1 MSVIYKNIHNATFD
15 TANAFLEC
23 RAREAGL
30 KDFEFDKAYTYL
42 NTEVISEGQT
52 IECVYFE
59 HKSSRRSIGV
69 TVEDGEATKV
79 MVFDTNG
86 DCLNVTLSNAD
97 KIRKNPKDFFKK
109 TLTPKKYS
117 AEASINF
124 TIEVECVAYDEDEA
138 REKLTEAAY
147 ANYLTAKTDGV
158 DATIEDIS
166 DDGYAK

>member
-42 NTEVISEGQT
+42 STEVISEGKT

-59 HKSSRRSIGV
+59 HKASRRSIGV
-69 TVEDGEATKV
+69 TVEDGDVTKV
-79 MVFDTNG
+79 MVYDTNG
-86 DCLNVTLSNAD
+86 DHLGAAAASAM
-97 KIRKNPKDFFKK
+97 RKNPKDLFKK

-117 AEASINF
+117 ASASINF
-124 TIEVECVAYDEDEA
+124 TIEVECEAYDEDDA

-147 ANYLTAKTDGV
+147 ETYLTAQTDGV
-158 DATIEDIS
+158 DATIEDINEE
-166 DDGYAK
+166 GEE

>member
-30 KDFEFDKAYTYL
+30 KNFEFDKAYTYL
-42 NTEVISEGQT
+42 NTEVISEGHT

-59 HKSSRRSIGV
+59 HKASRRSIGV
-69 TVEDGEATKV
+69 TVEDGEVTKLDV
-79 MVFDTNG
+79 YDTNG
-86 DCLNVTLSNAD
+86 DILGAAD
-97 KIRKNPKDFFKK
+97 ASALRKNPKNFFKK

-117 AEASINF
+117 ASASINF
-124 TIEVECVAYDEDEA
+124 TIEVECLAYDEDEA
-138 REKLTEAAY
+138 REKLEEAAY
-147 ANYLTAKTDGV
+147 ENYLTAEPDGV

>member
-30 KDFEFDKAYTYL
+30 KNFEFDKAYTYL
-42 NTEVISEGQT
+42 NTEVVSEGKT
-52 IECVYFE
+52 IEVVNFE
-59 HKSSRRSIGV
+59 HKASRRSICV
-69 TVEDGEATKV
+69 TVEDGEVTKV

-86 DCLNVTLSNAD
+86 DHLGAAD
-97 KIRKNPKDFFKK
+97 ASDLRKDSKKFFKK

-117 AEASINF
+117 ASASINF
-124 TIEVECVAYDEDEA
+124 TIEVECLAYDEDEA
-138 REKLTEAAY
+138 REKLEEAAY
-147 ANYLTAKTDGV
+147 ENYLTAEPDGV

>member
-1 MSVIYKNIHNATFD
+1 MSAIYNNIHNATFD

-30 KDFEFDKAYTYL
+30 KNFEFDKAYTYL

-52 IECVYFE
+52 TECVYFE
-59 HKSSRRSIGV
+59 HKASRRSIGV
-69 TVEDGEATKV
+69 TVEDGEATKLAV
-79 MVFDTNG
+79 YDTNG
-86 DCLNVTLSNAD
+86 DTLGAAD
-97 KIRKNPKDFFKK
+97 ARTIRKNPKEFFKK